1 MVQVDILSQIIL
13 YGVLTGGVYALVAMG
28 LSLIFGVM
36 DVVNFAHGAYLML
49 AMYSS
54 YFAWQI
60 LGLDP
65 FLSILL
71 VAPAFFVF
79 GVISERLIIH
89 PIIDEPDFAQIFA
102 TVGLIWV
109 FENFAHYF
117 IGTDPKG
124 IDAGYGG
131 MSLLGVPVQEVRVYG
146 FVIALLTAFGMYLLL
161 EKTKIGLAIRA
172 TAQDKE
178 AAELM
183 GMSSE
188 VVYMVTFGL
197 GIALVG
203 VAGPVMA
210 SIYST
215 TPTVGANYVLI
226 AFVVVVLG
234 GLGDV
239 FGVLWAGV
247 LIGIVDAAVAYF
259 YEPTLSAPVYYTIF
273 IAVLVLRATGHLG
286 GSDEGLL
293 SRIANLASSNGSS

>member
-1 MVQVDILSQIIL
+1 MVQAEILSQILL
-13 YGVLTGGVYALVAMG
+13 YGVLTGGVYALIAMG

-65 FLSILL
+65 FVSILL
-71 VAPAFFVF
+71 VTPVFFVF

-124 IDAGYGG
+124 ISAGYGG
-131 MSLLGVPVQEVRVYG
+131 ISLLGVPVQEVRVYG
-146 FVIALLTAFGMYLLL
+146 FIIALLTAVGMYLLL

-172 TAQDKE
+172 TAQNKE

-188 VVYMVTFGL
+188 FVYMVTFGL

-210 SIYST
+210 SIYSV
-215 TPTVGANYVLI
+215 TPTVGNNYVLL

-239 FGVLWAGV
+239 FGVLWAGI
-247 LIGIVDAAVAYF
+247 LIGVVDAAVAFF

-273 IAVLVLRATGHLG
+273 VAVLVLRATGHFG
-286 GSDEGLL
+286 NSDDGLL
-293 SRIANLASSNGSS
+293 TRIANLAPTGGRS